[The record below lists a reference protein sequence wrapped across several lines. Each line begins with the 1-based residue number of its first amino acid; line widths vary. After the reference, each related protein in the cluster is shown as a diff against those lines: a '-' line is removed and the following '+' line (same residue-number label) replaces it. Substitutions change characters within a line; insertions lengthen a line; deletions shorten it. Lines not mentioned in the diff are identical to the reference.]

1 MGETMKVV
9 KTKKACEMLGCSRA
23 TFNTKHEKKL
33 KKYKDKNGYNT
44 YFSLQ
49 EVEKLVE
56 KLKNLNNNI
65 LDDDFEV
72 VE

>member
-1 MGETMKVV
+1 MEDKLKVV

-33 KKYKDKNGYNT
+33 TKYKDPNGYHT
-44 YFSLQ
+44 YFLLKD
-49 EVEKLVE
+49 VEKLVA
-56 KLKNLNNNI
+56 LQDDFNKNI
-65 LDDDFEV
+65 ISEFEV